1 MKAITVL
8 VLLVM
13 SNTFTLILSRRV
25 GFACSQANIDPQ
37 TAFGKPLPLIHITA
51 SVTEPVRL

>member
-8 VLLVM
+8 ALLMM
-13 SNTFTLILSRRV
+13 SNTFTFILSRRV

-37 TAFGKPLPLIHITA
+37 TAFGKPLPLIDLTA
-51 SVTEPVRL
+51 SVTESVRL